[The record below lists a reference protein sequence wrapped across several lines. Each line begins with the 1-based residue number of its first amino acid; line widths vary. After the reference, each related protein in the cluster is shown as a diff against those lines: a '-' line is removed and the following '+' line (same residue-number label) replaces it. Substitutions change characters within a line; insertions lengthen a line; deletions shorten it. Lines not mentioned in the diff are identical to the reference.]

1 MKSRSDKFE
10 KYETPL
16 RNIEDTS
23 IKVSISNNSLSFF
36 QIESL
41 NLHKR
46 TYKTRNTEKII
57 GIAEVWTVLDSP
69 ER

>member
-1 MKSRSDKFE
+1 MKSKSDKFE

-16 RNIEDTS
+16 RNIEDTR
-23 IKVSISNNSLSFF
+23 IKVSIKSNSLSFF
-36 QIESL
+36 HIESL

-46 TYKTRNTEKII
+46 TYKTRNTENII
-57 GIAEVWTVLDSP
+57 GIADVWTVLDSP